1 MPSKKPLL
9 GIRTDAETI
18 QKLKEIAEKDNRSAS
33 NLGEK
38 IIKDWIK
45 KYEQNT
51 LGGGI
56 SD

>member
-18 QKLKEIAEKDNRSAS
+18 KKLKEIAEKDNRSAS

-38 IIKDWIK
+38 IIKEWIK

-51 LGGGI
+51 LGGYF
-56 SD
+56 